1 MRTLNTHAVHEQ
13 LPRGD
18 GTQRL
23 PHTNTAEVPE
33 HHSGQQN
40 TASCRSSRTRPR
52 EATNACRER
61 RPNRE
66 KERHQRARKHNGE
79 RIDRRGENTV
89 LRHDSRR
96 ERQRESA
103 MGRDQRAKHLKN
115 DRRNEGSALAYN
127 QPGHHHNH
135 RDGAGQ
141 SMRGRNIQQVRND
154 FPPGE
159 AAPVPQRRDNP
170 RERGQKRGKRIH
182 PDDHA
187 C

>member
-66 KERHQRARKHNGE
+66 KERHQRARKHDGE
-79 RIDRRGENTV
+79 SVDRRGENTV
-89 LRHDSRR
+89 LRHDSRG
-96 ERQRESA
+96 ERQREGA
-103 MGRDQRAKHLKN
+103 MGCNQCAQHLKY
-115 DRRNEGSALAYN
+115 DGCNEGSALAHD
-127 QPGHHHNH
+127 QSGHHHNH
-135 RDGAGQ
+135 RNGAGQ
-141 SMRGRNIQQVRND
+141 SMRGGNIQQVRGN

-159 AAPVPQRRDNP
+159 AAAAP
-170 RERGQKRGKRIH
+170 
-182 PDDHA
+182 
-187 C
+187 